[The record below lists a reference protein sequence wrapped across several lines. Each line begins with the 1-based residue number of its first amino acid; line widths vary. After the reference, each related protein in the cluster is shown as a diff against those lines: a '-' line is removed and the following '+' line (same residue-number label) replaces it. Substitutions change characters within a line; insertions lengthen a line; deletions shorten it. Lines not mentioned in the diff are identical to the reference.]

1 MQNHLRTNWALILML
16 SGCVDSTKD
25 DTGIEADWGTPS
37 TYDDGGDPADGDV
50 LDEGADTD
58 TNADTGD
65 TDGTDD
71 GDTNDADGD
80 GYSASAGDCDDNN
93 AAIHPG
99 AIEICNEIDDNCDE
113 EVDNVEEGMTYTW
126 YQDSDGDGFGNADL
140 ATLENA
146 NCEPPEGYAIASGDC
161 DDTRSTIYPGAVEQ
175 CDGVDNDCDALID
188 DADPDLDMDEWYR
201 DEDGDG
207 YGDDSTE
214 VSSCDPPEGYVGVGG
229 DLDDSDPTITGDP
242 FWTAKLLVEV
252 SWEIEGDDMD
262 LHLLAPGG
270 ELGSDLDCHYM
281 NCKEET
287 EAILDWGEEG
297 ETDDNPTLNLDDIEG
312 SGPEV
317 VSIPDPAPG
326 TYTVVVHDYPSS
338 PAMEEGN
345 NVTIRIFVEGDLKVS
360 DTRTISGEDVYKAV
374 TEITVPDGGGIASIT
389 FTELDEELTPPSAGD

>member
-188 DADPDLDMDEWYR
+188 DADP
-201 DEDGDG
+201 
-207 YGDDSTE
+207 
-214 VSSCDPPEGYVGVGG
+214 
-229 DLDDSDPTITGDP
+229 
-242 FWTAKLLVEV
+242 
-252 SWEIEGDDMD
+252 
-262 LHLLAPGG
+262 
-270 ELGSDLDCHYM
+270 
-281 NCKEET
+281 
-287 EAILDWGEEG
+287 
-297 ETDDNPTLNLDDIEG
+297 
-312 SGPEV
+312 
-317 VSIPDPAPG
+317 
-326 TYTVVVHDYPSS
+326 
-338 PAMEEGN
+338 
-345 NVTIRIFVEGDLKVS
+345 
-360 DTRTISGEDVYKAV
+360 
-374 TEITVPDGGGIASIT
+374 
-389 FTELDEELTPPSAGD
+389 